1 MKRSKVLNIIFIA
14 VISIIVITMIVLAIV
29 AISQSKDEIL
39 PSSSPESSDSIDN
52 DDFDPN
58 DYISREDKAIMTVDL
73 TTVKFSEFNYFYYI
87 AAEEFVNTLKFPENS
102 SNEEKDAI
110 ISDLINNGKDGKT
123 FHELVF
129 ESAKREVIKYIL
141 IKNDFIKEGYV
152 TSVSH
157 ELFLKSN
164 YMYASTLDEL
174 DEYDNKLLF
183 ESGVTRNEMIDI
195 MVWLQGFTD
204 YRNEKLKNM
213 AFEDEELKAIYDES
227 NTYKYKTIRFIRL
240 GTDDF
245 ELAETLKAR
254 VESGYDMEKLVDEY
268 SKDITKVQNKGLL
281 SNRYNEFSSEEIRQ
295 WVSTAEKNECIIL
308 PLSDGVCVIKLEND
322 GSFELRKNEI
332 SAEKALLDF
341 QTSYEKRID
350 DGLVNVIMNDNVV
363 SEITLPLFLE
373 EFKNDFGG

>member
-164 YMYASTLDEL
+164 YMYASTPDEL

>member
-1 MKRSKVLNIIFIA
+1 VKRSKVLNIIFIA

-164 YMYASTLDEL
+164 YMYASTPDEL